1 MGIRDIRHMDRED
14 FSDLIWKWRCK
25 VMHQREGIAPNDRST
40 DAETTE
46 EDDGKTNGGLI
57 TRGKDPGFGSEA
69 TIKTMYEGKNSTSA
83 YFEWV
88 DYPPKQLSKSAARA
102 QDRVAIKVFK
112 CKDREKP
119 CLAGRFTLKYHEIEI
134 QNPLLVE
141 ALETILKKENF
152 HLDINESASF
162 EEPFRQLWFCQ
173 EDILALQKRTDASD
187 PVKGYLALLLKL
199 LDDVFADLRVKRR
212 HLQSSGLI
220 DFKTAWILFPRGV
233 TVYSYGLNAE
243 FLCKVE
249 STKYI
254 QKTEGTFLLI
264 RCKVMMFNGEE
275 FVWINKVLTIEQY
288 EGNMPVRELEHYPLD
303 FHPEADQ
310 VRKRCIERGRKVLEF
325 QGLHY
330 RCYSGIAL
338 HSTGDRTE
346 KHNVDG
352 RVLIDQ
358 LGYNRYH
365 LAKGNREDEDPKM
378 EKYIPPLERRNK
390 FAPARRLAMPPPPP
404 PPLPFLPADPDEEIQ
419 TNKTSRKR
427 HLSEEQQEA
436 NRKDMM
442 SREEELG
449 FMYMMLGGYAL
460 KNKLWGK
467 SVCHYDTVVRKGKS
481 Y

>member
-1 MGIRDIRHMDRED
+1 
-14 FSDLIWKWRCK
+14 
-25 VMHQREGIAPNDRST
+25 MHQKDGINAKGST
-40 DAETTE
+40 DADTTE
-46 EDDGKTNGGLI
+46 DDDNKTGGGGLT
-57 TRGKDPGFGSEA
+57 TRGKDPTFGAEA
-69 TIKTMYEGKNSTSA
+69 MVKTMYEGKNSTPL

-112 CKDREKP
+112 CKDRDKP
-119 CLAGRFTLKYHEIEI
+119 CLGGRFTLKYHEIEI

-152 HLDINESASF
+152 HLDINEPASF

-173 EDILALQKRTDASD
+173 EDILALQKRTEASD
-187 PVKGYLALLLKL
+187 PLKGYLTLLLKL

-249 STKYI
+249 GTKYI
-254 QKTEGTFLLI
+254 QKTEGHFLLI

-275 FVWINKVLTIEQY
+275 FVWINKVLTIENF

-310 VRKRCIERGRKVLEF
+310 VRKRCTDRGRKVLEF

-330 RCYSGIAL
+330 RCYSGIAI
-338 HSTGDRTE
+338 HTTGDRAE

-365 LAKGNREDEDPKM
+365 LAKGNREDDDPKM

-390 FAPARRLAMPPPPP
+390 FSPTRRLPMPPPPP
-404 PPLPFLPADPDEEIQ
+404 PLLPIPPADPDEEIE
-419 TNKTSRKR
+419 TTKTSRKR

-436 NRKDMM
+436 NKKDMM

-467 SVCHYDTVVRKGKS
+467 SYFLNGHTM
-481 Y
+481 